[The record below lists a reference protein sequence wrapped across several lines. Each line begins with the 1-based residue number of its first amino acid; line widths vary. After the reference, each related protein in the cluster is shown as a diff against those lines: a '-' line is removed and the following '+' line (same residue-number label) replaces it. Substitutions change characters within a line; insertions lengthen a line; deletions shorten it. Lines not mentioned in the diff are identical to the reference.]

1 MKLRS
6 TASPIGR
13 GRFAGAWVP
22 LAVMLLALVSA
33 APAARA
39 ELHIDITH
47 GQSQPLPIAI
57 PPFNGEG
64 PNGKLGQ
71 DITGVVSNDL
81 QSSGLFQP
89 LNPRSFIQDVSTGGP
104 PQFLLIDDAA

>member
-1 MKLRS
+1 MRLRS
-6 TASPIGR
+6 TASLVGR
-13 GRFAGAWVP
+13 GRFAGTWVP
-22 LAVMLLALVSA
+22 LAMMLVTLVLA
-33 APAARA
+33 APSAHA

-89 LNPRSFIQDVSTGGP
+89 LDPKSFIQDVSTG
-104 PQFLLIDDAA
+104 